1 MALFTFQLALH
12 QMWANNFTTRLTSW
26 NQLREQAQLLPVEQ
40 ALELINAWWFNVPWK
55 PYYLHW
61 DDQEIWPDPWQIL
74 SDNIYCDLARGLGI
88 LYTITLLDRADLT
101 SATLVLTEQ
110 GDNLVLVENLKY
122 ILNWDRDTIVNTN
135 QEVKIKQQLTQQAVK
150 QQYL

>member
-1 MALFTFQLALH
+1 MNWLQHFSA
-12 QMWANNFTTRLTSW
+12 RLESW
-26 NQLREQAQLLPVEQ
+26 NALRDSCQNLPIES
-40 ALELINAWWFNVPWK
+40 ALTAINEWWFNVPWK

-61 DDQEIWPDPWQIL
+61 DDQSTWPDPWQLL

-88 LYTITLLDRADLT
+88 LYTISLLDRADLA
-101 SATLVLTEQ
+101 SATLVLTET
-110 GDNLVLVENLKY
+110 GDNLVLVAKEKY

-135 QEVKIKQQLTQQAVK
+135 QEVKIKKQLTQQAVK

>member
-1 MALFTFQLALH
+1 MN
-12 QMWANNFTTRLTSW
+12 WPVNFSSRLESW
-26 NQLREQAQLLPVEQ
+26 NQLRDSCQTLPIES
-40 ALELINAWWFNVPWK
+40 ALSAINTWWFDVPWK

-61 DDQEIWPDPWQIL
+61 DDQTFWPDPWQLL
-74 SDNIYCDLARGLGI
+74 SDNWYCDLARGLGI

-101 SATLVLTEQ
+101 SATLVLTET
-110 GDNLVLVENLKY
+110 GDNLVLVDNLKY

-135 QEVKIKQQLTQQAVK
+135 QEVKIKRQLAQQAVK